1 MADGNLRIRKVE
13 VNAFIDVLV
22 DLYNQGV
29 DYVDIIGILDDVQD
43 SLAISFSKEYMSKD
57 MESNFNEMVSGET
70 DTEQINIKLSDDD
83 LNQLI

>member
-1 MADGNLRIRKVE
+1 MADNNLRIRKVS

-43 SLAISFSKEYMSKD
+43 AIAISFSKEYMAED
-57 MESNFNEMVSGET
+57 MKTNFDEIATKEIET
-70 DTEQINIKLSDDD
+70 DEINIKLSDDD

>member
-1 MADGNLRIRKVE
+1 MADNNLRIRKVS

-43 SLAISFSKEYMSKD
+43 AIAISFSKEYMAED
-57 MESNFNEMVSGET
+57 MKTNFDEIATKEIET
-70 DTEQINIKLSDDD
+70 DQINIKLSDDD